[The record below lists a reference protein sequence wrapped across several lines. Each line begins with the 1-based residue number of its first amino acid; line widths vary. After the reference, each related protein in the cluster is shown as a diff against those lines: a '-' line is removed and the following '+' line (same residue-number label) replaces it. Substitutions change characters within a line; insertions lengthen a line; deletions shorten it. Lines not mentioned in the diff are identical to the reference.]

1 MSVSPSTL
9 TKKPQKSLQPLV
21 PLSAS
26 DPSFRP
32 LLPPKSIK
40 HSSSSALI
48 NEAQWGMDVVLNYL
62 TKCKNFRI
70 GQPLRIITK
79 SSYYKRNSTPRV
91 YTGTIYRK
99 EEKKHKAILFE
110 ILNGLSPQY
119 LRNIFT
125 NRATPYTLKR

>member
-9 TKKPQKSLQPLV
+9 TKNPKKSLQPLV

-26 DPSFRP
+26 DPSFQP

-40 HSSSSALI
+40 HSSSSTLI

-91 YTGTIYRK
+91 YIGTIYRK
-99 EEKKHKAILFE
+99 EEKKTQGNSIRNLEWPFTTVFTKHFHK
-110 ILNGLSPQY
+110 SSH
-119 LRNIFT
+119 
-125 NRATPYTLKR
+125 TLYS